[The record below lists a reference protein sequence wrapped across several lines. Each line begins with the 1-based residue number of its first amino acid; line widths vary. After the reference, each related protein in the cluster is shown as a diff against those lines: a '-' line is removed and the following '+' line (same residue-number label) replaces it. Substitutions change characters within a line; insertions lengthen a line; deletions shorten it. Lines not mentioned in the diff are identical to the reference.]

1 MLLAA
6 IEEATAEYDAA
17 GAHNPHNPFLH
28 RLCSTPVRPLSSR
41 ASPALLALLR
51 YDARVDE
58 TALRTTSADVRLRA
72 PVANNDHVTALC
84 AAAPFERG
92 SGTRPSS

>member
-1 MLLAA
+1 MTPPRLDPTDPTTHTTPSCIASA
-6 IEEATAEYDAA
+6 
-17 GAHNPHNPFLH
+17 PHPSAF
-28 RLCSTPVRPLSSR
+28 SPPAPLPPS
-41 ASPALLALLR
+41 ALLR

-92 SGTRPSS
+92 SGARPSS